1 MSIKVLPPDEARK
14 IAAGEV
20 LDRPAALVR
29 ELLDNAIDAGG
40 RHIELNIEEG
50 GIKLV
55 EVIDDGEGM
64 SRQDLSVCHLTH
76 ATSKIRSLDDLLKI
90 STLGFRGEA
99 LAAAA
104 AVSSLEILSSR
115 DGREAWRLR
124 VGPGEERR
132 PIVEQSSRNR
142 GSSIR
147 AMGLF
152 DSIPARKRF
161 LKKSGPEAEAC
172 RQILL
177 EKALAFPSISF
188 RYSQDGKVKLLLD
201 AVPTHRERF
210 CQIYLKEEQKNF
222 LYEIYSQNLEPDKTE
237 LSGSGFS
244 LIIIAGGPELSRRD
258 RTRQF
263 IFANNRRIRDYG
275 LLQAFEYGL
284 EQFFP
289 GGTHPIGA
297 VFVNI
302 DPALADF
309 NIHPAKREVRF
320 RDAGAIHHAISST
333 IRDFFRMRE
342 FSIRGENQDANYAPS
357 PELEFLVKDSLERSS
372 IERSSIE
379 QGTAEHVS
387 MAARPIFHEAHHL
400 KLPAYESK
408 TNITPESSGEL
419 NPSPR
424 IKFIGR
430 LFDLF
435 ILIEKG
441 ERFFIVD
448 QHAAHEAVLYNGF
461 IKEPIAKQE
470 LLVSISFETESE
482 EEDNFLEKKRDELSA
497 LGIDIERENSG
508 EKGLWHITALPS
520 GWKLSDEK
528 TISEIKKLQSA
539 GDSFARS
546 WMISLSCWGA
556 VKDGN
561 YLDDQSALHLVE
573 EAFHLPFDR
582 CPHGR
587 PIWHEIS
594 RNELLKAVKRI

>member
-20 LDRPAALVR
+20 LDRPAALCR
-29 ELLDNAIDAGG
+29 ELLDNAIDAGAKN
-40 RHIELNIEEG
+40 IELNIEEG

-124 VGPGEERR
+124 VGPGEEKR
-132 PIVEQSSRNR
+132 PILEQNSRNK
-142 GSSIR
+142 GSSIK

-152 DSIPARKRF
+152 DNIPARKRF
-161 LKKSGPEAEAC
+161 LKKSGHEAEAC

-177 EKALAFPSISF
+177 EKAMAFPSISF

-201 AVPTHRERF
+201 AVPSHRERF
-210 CQIYLKEEQKNF
+210 CQIYLKEEEKNF
-222 LYEIYSQNLEPDKTE
+222 LYEIYSQNLEPDQNE
-237 LSGSGFS
+237 LAGSGFS

-258 RTRQF
+258 RSHLF
-263 IFANNRRIRDYG
+263 VFANNRRIRDYG

-289 GGTHPIGA
+289 GGNHPIGA

-320 RDAGAIHHAISST
+320 KDASAIHHAISST
-333 IRDFFRMRE
+333 IRDFFRRRE
-342 FSIRGENQDANYAPS
+342 FSLRGENQDIDYAPS
-357 PELEFLVKDSLERSS
+357 AELEFLVNDSLERSS
-372 IERSSIE
+372 IE
-379 QGTAEHVS
+379 QGSAEHGS
-387 MAARPIFHEAHHL
+387 MADRPVHIFHDAHPL
-400 KLPAYESK
+400 KLPAFEKQPDATIGNIANSTVESK
-408 TNITPESSGEL
+408 Y
-419 NPSPR
+419 
-424 IKFIGR
+424 IGR

-435 ILIEKG
+435 ILIERG

-448 QHAAHEAVLYNGF
+448 QHAAHEAILYNGF

-470 LLVSISFETESE
+470 LLVSIAFETESE
-482 EEDNFLEKKRDELSA
+482 EEDNFLEKTRDELSA
-497 LGIDIERENSG
+497 LGIDIERENSSK
-508 EKGLWHITALPS
+508 KGLWHITALPS

-561 YLDDQSALHLVE
+561 YLDDHTALLLAE
-573 EAFHLPFDR
+573 EAFRLPFDR